1 MGIFENN
8 NTIIVNGKPMLTKE
22 FRKMKREKANQQKSS
37 KKKVNKLI
45 NDMEL
50 ISLDIKGMT
59 RRIKLIKSLSAY
71 YRNGYRQ
78 WGTIAKDIIQLKG
91 IRKPFVFYN
100 IKVKEMEQT
109 LREIE
114 EISKKNEKA
123 LFQYVE
129 KLSYQLDDIRQYI
142 DDLCSNIIKSGV
154 IERYKNHEC
163 ICGEGRRLGLK
174 TLIGRSWGA
183 TMELHNI
190 IKHCNDIFTEGVDA
204 FAYTQETYNG
214 MINCFS
220 KKN

>member
-1 MGIFENN
+1 MGIYNN
-8 NTIIVNGKPMLTKE
+8 NEFIIVNGQKMLLTEYK
-22 FRKMKREKANQQKSS
+22 KAKRANIKNVT
-37 KKKVNKLI
+37 KKKVNKHKI
-45 NDMEL
+45 SNDMEL

-71 YRNGYRQ
+71 YRNSYRQ
-78 WGTIAKDIIQLKG
+78 WGTIAKSIIQLEG

-109 LREIE
+109 LKVIE
-114 EISKKNEKA
+114 EIAKKNEKA
-123 LFQYVE
+123 IYQYVE

-142 DDLCSNIIKSGV
+142 DELCSNIIKSGV
-154 IERYKNHEC
+154 IERYKEHEC

-190 IKHCNDIFTEGVDA
+190 IKHCDNVSTEGVDA